1 MKPQEIKDQITLEDI
16 GSMLESLGCEQVRI
30 HGNVLSSTKGNGSD
44 NPSGIVIWENGNFFN
59 AEMYTTP
66 EFDQYMVKDVFSVI
80 RQLTGRT
87 FDQAVE
93 FVGNFVD
100 LENTEKETKAP
111 TISDWLDKIEKK
123 GVQKEKES
131 WVYDPSFLDQFPRF
145 LHPYWKQEGITEET
159 AEKFDIRFDQ
169 STECIMIPIYDKEG
183 RLVGVKVRETRLAKN
198 KYSYALRTR
207 KSVVLYGLWQNEEA
221 IRKEK
226 EVIVFEAEKSVLKAD
241 SLGIHNTVAIGGKI
255 LSADQVRLLNSLNAS
270 VVLALDEDVSE
281 EDIMRN
287 VHKIT
292 FPFPVN
298 DVYVLRDNRLNPKE
312 SPADRPEIMM
322 DYKNHRE
329 KVGEK
334 E

>member
-169 STECIMIPIYDKEG
+169 STECIMIPIYDEEG